1 MTFSL
6 NGKLYK
12 TDKETL
18 KVLSSIMPSAKASD
32 DSSAVIAMM
41 TLGLSAGVIKEIN
54 QEIE

>member
-18 KVLSSIMPSAKASD
+18 KVLRSIMPSAKASD